1 MMVGGVGNPLGT
13 GHRPMDSNLNSRIK
27 FKGIFICRIL
37 LMTIFLGGF
46 VGIPEKVH
54 AVGPVGALV
63 FVATDEAT
71 SYLFTGETTAGNAF
85 KLTAVWAE
93 YIKAE
98 RANFMSEFQ
107 LHQMSALLAEKQNL
121 SLMTPA
127 KRQQTLENWRV
138 MNTFNLEPLIEQLA
152 IRDRE
157 TKRLSQEAEK
167 FRNAHP
173 EIASMKILS
182 SDQGISRGLNDR
194 PKSDPDT
201 SALPMNQRRPD
212 PDLVKMQELL
222 SQKLV
227 AEKQLFQPELQRI
240 LDILQTVG
248 RGSFKPELMDKKNQE
263 RFEILAAL
271 ADQRVI
277 PAILFDSN
285 SRKKGDSAAPVSMKQ
300 RRSNP

>member
-1 MMVGGVGNPLGT
+1 
-13 GHRPMDSNLNSRIK
+13 
-27 FKGIFICRIL
+27 
-37 LMTIFLGGF
+37 MTIFLGGF

-63 FVATDEAT
+63 FVAIDEAT
-71 SYLFTGETTAGNAF
+71 SSLLTRETTAGQTF
-85 KLTAVWAE
+85 KLTTVWAE

-98 RANFMSEFQ
+98 QANFMSEVRI
-107 LHQMSALLAEKQNL
+107 HQMSALLAEKQNP

-127 KRQQTLENWRV
+127 KRQQTLKNWQV
-138 MNTFNLEPLIEQLA
+138 ENTFNLEPLIEQLA

-157 TKRLSQEAEK
+157 AKRLSQEAEK

-201 SALPMNQRRPD
+201 SALSMNQRKPD

-240 LDILQTVG
+240 LDIIQTVG
-248 RGSFKPELMDKKNQE
+248 RGSFKPDLMDKKNQE
-263 RFEILAAL
+263 RFEILATL
-271 ADQRVI
+271 ADQRMI
-277 PAILFDSN
+277 PSIIFDSN
-285 SRKKGDSAAPVSMKQ
+285 GRKKGDSTAPVSMKQ